1 MTTLRFPRTIDSLLR
16 GTDHLLVVGSEAILK
31 AKASK
36 GKKQAGLSL
45 LPAETQ
51 ACCRE
56 LAKDLFAGRGGRAAG
71 SLCAGVVRKVAIGML
86 PDKVSRH
93 NSPARAESVRSVM
106 AASNTGKKGK
116 GAVLLLLDDP
126 AHQEAA
132 TLALARTLH
141 LYNGRSRKAK
151 TPASLGILAVDAK
164 GKVLATGKD
173 LQQAVISL
181 RDAARMVDMPPTELD
196 PAGFQKE
203 TWKLVRGM
211 PGGTKKAIIGSKLL
225 EEGLGGIHGV
235 GRCALS
241 APRLLIL
248 SYKPRNAKGH
258 VALVGKGVTYDTGGL
273 SLKIGGG
280 MVGMKGDMG
289 GAAAVLGAFRNL
301 ASSGIKTRVS
311 ALLCVVENAIG
322 PDAFKNDD
330 ILDLHSGLRVE
341 INNTDAEG
349 RLVLADGVSY
359 AARKLKADTII
370 DAATLTGA
378 QLVAT
383 GRLHAGL
390 VSDDEDLESIL
401 IQAGRQTGELV
412 HPLPF
417 APEFHRREFGSTV
430 ADFRNSV
437 KDRMNAQASCAAEFV
452 HWQLDGTKA
461 RWAHVDLAGPAMVAG
476 RASGF
481 GAALLA
487 EAVRRLGQ

>member
-1 MTTLRFPRTIDSLLR
+1 
-16 GTDHLLVVGSEAILK
+16 
-31 AKASK
+31 
-36 GKKQAGLSL
+36 
-45 LPAETQ
+45 
-51 ACCRE
+51 
-56 LAKDLFAGRGGRAAG
+56 
-71 SLCAGVVRKVAIGML
+71 VRKVAIGML

-93 NSPARAESVRSVM
+93 NSPSRAEAVRSVM
-106 AASNTGKKGK
+106 ARSNTGKKGK

-132 TLALARTLH
+132 TLALARNLH
-141 LYNGRSRKAK
+141 LFNGRSGAK
-151 TPASLGILAVDAK
+151 KKSPSLGILAIDRK
-164 GKVLATGKD
+164 GKVLTTSRY
-173 LQQAVISL
+173 LQQAVVSL
-181 RDAARMVDMPPTELD
+181 RDAARMVDTPPTELD
-196 PAGFQKE
+196 PAGFQKDA
-203 TWKLVRGM
+203 WRLVRGL
-211 PGGTKKAIIGSKLL
+211 PGVTKRAIIGDKLL
-225 EEGLGGIHGV
+225 EAGLGGIHGV

-241 APRLLIL
+241 PPRLLIL

-273 SLKIGGG
+273 SLKVGGG

-289 GAAAVLGAFRNL
+289 GAAAVLGAFRTL
-301 ASSGIKTRVS
+301 ASSGIKRRVS
-311 ALLCVVENAIG
+311 ALLCIAENAIG

-390 VSDDEDLESIL
+390 LSDDEDLENIL
-401 IQAGRQTGELV
+401 VQAGRHTGELV
-412 HPLPF
+412 HPLPY
-417 APEFHRREFGSTV
+417 APEFHRKEFASTV
-430 ADFRNSV
+430 ADMRNSV
-437 KDRMNAQASCAAEFV
+437 KDRMNAQSSCAGEFIR
-452 HWQLDGTKA
+452 WQLDGTKA
-461 RWAHVDLAGPAMVAG
+461 RWAHVDMAGPAMIAG
-476 RASGF
+476 RGSGF

-487 EAVRRLGQ
+487 EAVRGL

>member
-1 MTTLRFPRTIDSLLR
+1 MTTLRYPRTIDSLLR
-16 GTDHLLVVGSEAILK
+16 GTDHLLVVGSEATLK
-31 AKASK
+31 AKRN
-36 GKKQAGLSL
+36 AGLSA
-45 LPAETQ
+45 LPKEIR
-51 ACCRE
+51 ACC
-56 LAKDLFAGRGGRAAG
+56 KDLASDLKAGRRGNAAG
-71 SLCAGVVRKVAIGML
+71 SLCAGSVRKVAIGML

-93 NSPARAESVRSVM
+93 NSPSRAEAVRSVM
-106 AASNTGKKGK
+106 ARSNTGKKGK

-132 TLALARTLH
+132 TLALARNLH
-141 LYNGRSRKAK
+141 LFNGRSGAK
-151 TPASLGILAVDAK
+151 KKSPSLGILAIDRK
-164 GKVLATGKD
+164 GKVLTTSRY
-173 LQQAVISL
+173 LQQAVVSL
-181 RDAARMVDMPPTELD
+181 RDAARMVDTPPTELD
-196 PAGFQKE
+196 PAGFQKDA
-203 TWKLVRGM
+203 WRLVRGL
-211 PGGTKKAIIGSKLL
+211 PGVTKRAIIGDKLL
-225 EEGLGGIHGV
+225 EAGLGGIHGV

-241 APRLLIL
+241 PPRLLIL

-273 SLKIGGG
+273 SLKVGGG

-289 GAAAVLGAFRNL
+289 GAAAVLGAFRTL
-301 ASSGIKTRVS
+301 ASSGIKKRVS
-311 ALLCVVENAIG
+311 ALLCIAENAIG

-390 VSDDEDLESIL
+390 LSDDEDLENIL
-401 IQAGRQTGELV
+401 VQAGRHTGELV
-412 HPLPF
+412 HPLPY
-417 APEFHRREFGSTV
+417 APEFHRKEFASTV
-430 ADFRNSV
+430 ADMRNSV
-437 KDRMNAQASCAAEFV
+437 KDRMNAQSSCAGEFIR
-452 HWQLDGTKA
+452 WQLDGTKA
-461 RWAHVDLAGPAMVAG
+461 RWAHVDMAGPAMIAG
-476 RASGF
+476 RGSGF

-487 EAVRRLGQ
+487 EAVRGL

>member
-1 MTTLRFPRTIDSLLR
+1 
-16 GTDHLLVVGSEAILK
+16 
-31 AKASK
+31 
-36 GKKQAGLSL
+36 
-45 LPAETQ
+45 
-51 ACCRE
+51 
-56 LAKDLFAGRGGRAAG
+56 
-71 SLCAGVVRKVAIGML
+71 VRKVAIGML

-93 NSPARAESVRSVM
+93 NSPSRAEAVRSVM
-106 AASNTGKKGK
+106 ARSNTGKKGK

-132 TLALARTLH
+132 TLALARNLH
-141 LYNGRSRKAK
+141 LFNGRSGAK
-151 TPASLGILAVDAK
+151 KKSPSLGILAIDRK
-164 GKVLATGKD
+164 GKVLTTSRY
-173 LQQAVISL
+173 LQQAVVSL
-181 RDAARMVDMPPTELD
+181 RDAARMVDTPPTELD
-196 PAGFQKE
+196 PAGFQKDA
-203 TWKLVRGM
+203 WRLVRGL
-211 PGGTKKAIIGSKLL
+211 PGVTKRAIIGDKLL
-225 EEGLGGIHGV
+225 EAGLGGIHGV

-241 APRLLIL
+241 PPRLLIL

-273 SLKIGGG
+273 SLKVGGG

-289 GAAAVLGAFRNL
+289 GAAAVLGAFRTL
-301 ASSGIKTRVS
+301 ASSGIKKRVS
-311 ALLCVVENAIG
+311 ALLCIAENAIG

-390 VSDDEDLESIL
+390 LSDDEDLENIL
-401 IQAGRQTGELV
+401 VQAGRHTGELV
-412 HPLPF
+412 HPLPY
-417 APEFHRREFGSTV
+417 APEFHRKEFASTV
-430 ADFRNSV
+430 ADMRNSV
-437 KDRMNAQASCAAEFV
+437 KDRMNAQSSCAGEFIR
-452 HWQLDGTKA
+452 WQLDGTKA
-461 RWAHVDLAGPAMVAG
+461 RWAHVDMAGPAMIAG
-476 RASGF
+476 RGSGF

-487 EAVRRLGQ
+487 EAVRGL

>member
-1 MTTLRFPRTIDSLLR
+1 MTTLRFPRTVDSLLR
-16 GTDHLLVVGSEAILK
+16 GTDHLLVVSSEAVLK
-31 AKASK
+31 AKPSK
-36 GKKQAGLSL
+36 GKNKGGLSV
-45 LPAETQ
+45 LPAAIE
-51 ACCRE
+51 ACC
-56 LAKDLFAGRGGRAAG
+56 KDLASDLKAGRSGNAAG
-71 SLCAGVVRKVAIGML
+71 SLCVGSVRKVAIGML

-93 NSPARAESVRSVM
+93 NSPSRAEAVRSVM
-106 AASNTGKKGK
+106 ARSNTGKKGK

-132 TLALARTLH
+132 TLAVARTQH
-141 LYNGRSRKAK
+141 LYNGRSKQVKAEP
-151 TPASLGILAVDAK
+151 TLGILALDSK
-164 GKVLATGKD
+164 GKVLLPSKD

-196 PAGFQKE
+196 PAGFQKDA
-203 TWKLVRGM
+203 WKLLRGM
-211 PGGTKKAIIGSKLL
+211 AGVTKRAIIGDKLL

-248 SYKPRNAKGH
+248 SYKPRGAKGH

-273 SLKIGGG
+273 SLKVGGG

-301 ASSGIKTRVS
+301 AASGIKMRVS

-330 ILDLHSGLRVE
+330 ILELHSGLRVE

-390 VSDDEDLESIL
+390 VSDDEELEGIL
-401 IQAGRQTGELV
+401 VQAGRHTGELV
-412 HPLPF
+412 HPMPF
-417 APEFHRREFGSTV
+417 APEFHRKEFASSV

-452 HWQLDGTKA
+452 HWQLDGTNS
-461 RWAHVDLAGPAMVAG
+461 RWAHVDMAGPAMVAG

-481 GAALLA
+481 GAALLT
-487 EAVRRLGQ
+487 EAVRRLGR